1 MESSGGVA
9 SLKDTPGSESDS
21 GLVSKDVCVMTMDNK
36 EQKSLPAESLQWVLH
51 VTETLKRFVL
61 ISPFYPK
68 CMLTYFIIF
77 FFLVTTSL
85 DLMCLDLTSG
95 HRNSV

>member
-9 SLKDTPGSESDS
+9 LLKDTPGSESDS
-21 GLVSKDVCVMTMDNK
+21 GLVSKDVFVMMMDNK

-61 ISPFYPK
+61 
-68 CMLTYFIIF
+68 TYLPSTQTANVCLIIA
-77 FFLVTTSL
+77 
-85 DLMCLDLTSG
+85 
-95 HRNSV
+95 

>member
-9 SLKDTPGSESDS
+9 SLKDAPGSESDS
-21 GLVSKDVCVMTMDNK
+21 GLVSKDVCVMMMDNK

-68 CMLTYFIIF
+68 CMCCGSNLS
-77 FFLVTTSL
+77 LV
-85 DLMCLDLTSG
+85 
-95 HRNSV
+95 